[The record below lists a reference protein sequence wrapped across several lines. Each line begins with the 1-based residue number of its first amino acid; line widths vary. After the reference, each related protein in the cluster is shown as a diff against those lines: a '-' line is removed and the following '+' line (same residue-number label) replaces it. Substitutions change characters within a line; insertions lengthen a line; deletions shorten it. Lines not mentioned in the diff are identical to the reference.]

1 MIIRTFFHAND
12 VAVSLSC
19 LRCMF
24 MQCTIPPAVQ
34 SRCTEYTIK
43 RKRVLSFNMSR
54 RYCPTSTHST
64 SSAKEGT
71 HASSLR
77 GQRRQSGVQALFD
90 VSLYLLLQLP
100 GDYQAK
106 ISFAQDL
113 PRKLLRRRSTFTVSL
128 LSPIQ
133 ITQAQEWCTLATFL
147 SAGAKLVLRLSVA
160 LFLLDLLRSNTKRRR
175 ILYFILSFI
184 VTMNV
189 ASIAL
194 FPVQCHSNHQFW
206 SIHPPSACFS
216 PQHSKAIVIC
226 LDERKDQ
233 TILSVMIKLM
243 LQIVGSILCNSS
255 LICLT
260 IVILLDA
267 EKSLPNKIGI
277 ILLVSLHRFIVSYP
291 VLRKKIYS
299 EAVDCSFIACV
310 TVQTVPLGKDT
321 GLAETRRSRAWLKGV
336 SSS

>member
-90 VSLYLLLQLP
+90 VSLYLLLHLP

-106 ISFAQDL
+106 ISFAQL

-147 SAGAKLVLRLSVA
+147 SAVAKLVLRLSVA

-175 ILYFILSFI
+175 ILYFILAFI

-189 ASIAL
+189 TSIAL
-194 FPVQCHSNHQFW
+194 CLVQCHSNHQFW

-216 PQHSKAIVIC
+216 PQHSKAIDIC
-226 LDERKDQ
+226 LDGRKDQ
-233 TILSVMIKLM
+233 TILLVMIKLM

-260 IVILLDA
+260 VVILLDT

-277 ILLVSLHRFIVSYP
+277 ILLVSL
-291 VLRKKIYS
+291 
-299 EAVDCSFIACV
+299 
-310 TVQTVPLGKDT
+310 
-321 GLAETRRSRAWLKGV
+321 GLL
-336 SSS
+336 